1 MWRLGELRTD
11 ISELLYLLTLLLLL
25 LLLLLECHGDAEV
38 ARSESL
44 GYLTLLSV
52 TKATII

>member
-1 MWRLGELRTD
+1 MWRLGELRSD
-11 ISELLYLLTLLLLL
+11 ISELLYLLTLL